1 MLQQQ
6 WQPAQHSR
14 QRNRHWLL
22 VSYRATRLL
31 TAPQQHFLL
40 LLLLLLLLLSLQ
52 LLLLL
57 TVLLRMLLLQL
68 LQWFLK
74 SITTCSLR

>member
-22 VSYRATRLL
+22 VSYRATQLL
-31 TAPQQHFLL
+31 TAPQQHFL